1 MVDGV
6 GGEAVCLVELE
17 QGGKG
22 KEGGGQEGCW
32 KAGYLQQRYYVRNPV
47 FEHRQYEAN
56 DKHHHT
62 VDGSPADGGQQPS
75 RRSKEDGGASWDSW
89 QPCK

>member
-22 KEGGGQEGCW
+22 KEGGGQEGS
-32 KAGYLQQRYYVRNPV
+32 GNPDIYSNCTMYGV
-47 FEHRQYEAN
+47 QYSIMDYMKLTINIIILWTDPRQMGA
-56 DKHHHT
+56 T
-62 VDGSPADGGQQPS
+62 TF
-75 RRSKEDGGASWDSW
+75 SKVEGR
-89 QPCK
+89 